1 MGGMIRFL
9 GSLPPARIARD
20 RLALNPGGV
29 PPKSSHVYCHA
40 NPPGDVIERLAIA
53 PGVEEQRPWE
63 KQRPCEGRGLFFL
76 IGLTRAKGN
85 AVQLLDLA
93 QVMLKDD
100 VGQLVGDIADADQG
114 SRAGFCRRQFQHNA
128 IVTAVCDRRIASSPR

>member
-1 MGGMIRFL
+1 M
-9 GSLPPARIARD
+9 
-20 RLALNPGGV
+20 

-53 PGVEEQRPWE
+53 RGVEEQRPWE

-100 VGQLVGDIADADQG
+100 VGQLVGDIADAACLCSERVVHDHRGTVDIEGACRERECLEPFDFLQ
-114 SRAGFCRRQFQHNA
+114 AGK
-128 IVTAVCDRRIASSPR
+128 TKW